1 MSRFEAD
8 PNDSTKMI
16 PKQTNSQNASSI
28 ATFATDALA
37 QVSNPTAGTM
47 TFSQESDKI
56 FIYNGTSWVKTSALS

>member
-1 MSRFEAD
+1 MANYVVD

-28 ATFATDALA
+28 ATFTTDAAA

-47 TFSQESDKI
+47 TYSTASDKI
-56 FIYNGTSWVKTSALS
+56 FIYNGTAWKTFTRD

>member
-1 MSRFEAD
+1 MANYIAD

-16 PKQTNSQNASSI
+16 PAQKQSQNASGI

>member
-1 MSRFEAD
+1 MSNYVVD
-8 PNDSTKMI
+8 PNDSTKMV
-16 PKQTNSQNASSI
+16 PAQKQSQNASGI

>member
-37 QVSNPTAGTM
+37 QVSNPVAGTM
-47 TFSQESDKI
+47 TYSQESDKI
-56 FIYNGTSWVKTSALS
+56 FIYNGTAWKTFTRD

>member
-37 QVSNPTAGTM
+37 QVSNPVAGTM
-47 TFSQESDKI
+47 TYSTASDKI
-56 FIYNGTSWVKTSALS
+56 FIYNGTAWKTFTRD